1 MSLLYGLSLIV
12 FPIAEFAGGHIYQ
25 VGGYGTV
32 YVISLFICF
41 CGLLYV
47 IMVVPDESMEDIHKN
62 KQNKRDQNKSDEPD
76 QLVYNKPQKDIK
88 LPFNNHQEKSRLLT
102 TVNSMFLKGNKAI
115 IESYR

>member
-47 IMVVPDESMEDIHKN
+47 IIVVPDESGEDIKKAKQN
-62 KQNKRDQNKSDEPD
+62 TPKQNKSNEPD
-76 QLVYNKPQKDIK
+76 QLAYNTPKKAVSYTHLT
-88 LPFNNHQEKSRLLT
+88 LPTKRI
-102 TVNSMFLKGNKAI
+102 V
-115 IESYR
+115 